1 MIQLVSPKKFNPLKI
16 VSDGKYSVVSKKHYK
31 DKINVNEYAIEC
43 IDHAYQ
49 LCWGS
54 GYLKSNKRDKSTK
67 FKNALKGKLGEF
79 ALYKHL
85 LSLGHEVKYP
95 DLTVLGKGKWDDG
108 DLFIITKDSEG
119 NDVTKKLSVKTT
131 YHFSD
136 LLLLNKDEWDMEGGY
151 IYTEKG
157 IPDYTYKAFFLC
169 RMRQNL
175 DNLLNISGDEDP
187 GIDKIYKSLDGVR
200 FSMDIAGYITIDDF
214 KRIIQDGM
222 FFNVG
227 DYVGK
232 KKWEES
238 FYYCQSGDLRD
249 IDDIKK
255 KRS

>member
-1 MIQLVSPKKFNPLKI
+1 MIQLTSPKKFNPLRKE
-16 VSDGKYSVVSKKHYK
+16 SDKRYSVFSKKRYR
-31 DKINVNEYAIEC
+31 DKIDVSEYASEC
-43 IDHAYQ
+43 INHAYQ

-54 GYLKSNKRDKSTK
+54 GYIKPFDRDKSNK
-67 FKNALKGKLGEF
+67 FKDSLKGKLGEF

-95 DLTVLGKGKWDDG
+95 DLTVLGKNEWDDG
-108 DLFIITKDSEG
+108 DLFILTKDPKG
-119 NDVTKKLSVKTT
+119 KDVSKKLSVKTA

-136 LLLLNKDEWDMEGGY
+136 LLLLRKEEWDSFGGY
-151 IYTEKG
+151 IHTKKG
-157 IPDYTYKAFFLC
+157 IPDYSYNAFFLC
-169 RMRQNL
+169 RMKPDL
-175 DNLLNISGDEDP
+175 DDVLEIKGDKDP
-187 GIDKIYKSLDGVR
+187 GIDELYRSLESVR

-214 KRIIQDGM
+214 KRIIQEGM

-232 KKWEES
+232 KKWKES

-249 IDDIKK
+249 IDDIKR